1 VKLGIGTAQFGMD
14 YGISNSKGKVSPKEV
29 ALILEFA
36 QRHNVSFIDTAPLY
50 MESERVLG
58 RTLPI
63 PNSFKIVTKTPKGSS
78 ASVLVETFKKSL
90 ETLRQKTLY
99 ALLIHNGADLL
110 SADGKSLYDS
120 VVRLK
125 EQGLVEKIGFSAY
138 GESEIDQVTSRYK
151 IDLVQIP
158 LNIFDQRLIQS
169 GTLKRLKELG
179 VEIHARSIFL
189 QGLLLMD
196 TERLPKYFSN
206 LESHVNRYREKLKE
220 LSISPL
226 EAAIGFVAQVDE
238 VDVAIVGVDNAL
250 HFEEIWAASK
260 KNITFGTS
268 LKEFS
273 LNDAS
278 ILNPSKWVIN

>member
-1 VKLGIGTAQFGMD
+1 
-14 YGISNSKGKVSPKEV
+14 
-29 ALILEFA
+29 
-36 QRHNVSFIDTAPLY
+36 
-50 MESERVLG
+50 
-58 RTLPI
+58 
-63 PNSFKIVTKTPKGSS
+63 VTKTPKGSS

-120 VVRLK
+120 VVQLK

-250 HFEEIWAASK
+250 HFEEIWAASR